1 MQVEDSSLVAYMKP
15 GAPNGQSSIHLINPS
30 HQSKKRVS
38 EIVWA
43 AGVWHFSMKLT
54 GAFVSNGLLIT
65 ILSKDNFSISRL
77 RTAAGVRREA

>member
-54 GAFVSNGLLIT
+54 GAFVSVSSLAGMMMKYVTYLL
-65 ILSKDNFSISRL
+65 RY
-77 RTAAGVRREA
+77 